1 MAETVIDDAYL
12 AKLQA
17 AEKLLEQLNSDPKS
31 RKHLTAGI
39 KQHYPQT
46 RTEDDIAE
54 EFAAPIREEVKASL
68 SKVEEMLSKLDQR
81 EQRDAEMRTL
91 ADLDKAFGRLRQDYG
106 YNEDGID
113 KIKSLM
119 VDRSIPDPEAAAALY
134 ERLNPAP
141 SETRSSWEPDGWN
154 LRDDA
159 VETDVQGL
167 FTDPDRWADREV
179 GKILLDIRGQ
189 ARA

>member
-141 SETRSSWEPDGWN
+141 VDTRSSWEPDGWN

-167 FTDPDRWADREV
+167 FTDPDRWADKEV

>member
-1 MAETVIDDAYL
+1 MAVELDEADYNSLIA
-12 AKLQA
+12 AK
-17 AEKLLEQLNSDPKS
+17 KLLEQLNGDPKS

-68 SKVEEMLSKLDQR
+68 SEVKDMLQRLNER
-81 EQRDAEMRTL
+81 EQREAESRTL

>member
-141 SETRSSWEPDGWN
+141 VDTRSSWEPDGWN

>member
-68 SKVEEMLSKLDQR
+68 SEVKGMLQKLQERD
-81 EQRDAEMRTL
+81 ERDAERRTL
-91 ADLDKAFGRLRQDYG
+91 ADLDTAFGRLRNTYG

-141 SETRSSWEPDGWN
+141 VDTRSSWEPDGWN

-167 FTDPDRWADREV
+167 FTDPDRWADKEV
-179 GKILLDIRGQ
+179 GKILLDIRRGN
-189 ARA
+189 AA

>member
-17 AEKLLEQLNSDPKS
+17 AERLLEQLNSDPKS

-39 KQHYPQT
+39 KQHYPNT

-54 EFAAPIREEVKASL
+54 EFAAPIREEVHASL
-68 SKVEEMLSKLDQR
+68 SEVKSMLHKLNER
-81 EQRDAEMRTL
+81 EQRDAETRTL
-91 ADLDKAFGRLRQDYG
+91 ADLDKAFGRLRETYG

-134 ERLNPAP
+134 ERMNPAP
-141 SETRSSWEPDGWN
+141 VETRSSWEPDGWN
-154 LRDDA
+154 LREDA
-159 VETDVQGL
+159 VDTDVQGL
-167 FTDPDRWADREV
+167 FTDPDRWADKEV
-179 GKILLDIRGQ
+179 GKILLDIRSQRQ
-189 ARA
+189 A

>member
-17 AEKLLEQLNSDPKS
+17 AEKLLEQLNSSPKS
-31 RKHLTAGI
+31 RKSLTAAI
-39 KQHYPQT
+39 KEHYPQT

-54 EFAAPIREEVKASL
+54 EFAAPIREEVQASL
-68 SKVEEMLSKLDQR
+68 SEVKGMLQKLHDRDQR
-81 EQRDAEMRTL
+81 DQELRTL
-91 ADLDKAFGRLRQDYG
+91 ADLDTAFGRLRSTYG

-119 VDRSIPDPEAAAALY
+119 VDRSIPDPEAAAAPY

-141 SETRSSWEPDGWN
+141 VDTRSSWEPDGWN
-154 LRDDA
+154 LREDA
-159 VETDVQGL
+159 VDTDVQGL
-167 FTDPDRWADREV
+167 FTDPDRWADKEV
-179 GKILLDIRGQ
+179 GKILLDIRSQRQ
-189 ARA
+189 A

>member
-167 FTDPDRWADREV
+167 FTDPDRWADKEV